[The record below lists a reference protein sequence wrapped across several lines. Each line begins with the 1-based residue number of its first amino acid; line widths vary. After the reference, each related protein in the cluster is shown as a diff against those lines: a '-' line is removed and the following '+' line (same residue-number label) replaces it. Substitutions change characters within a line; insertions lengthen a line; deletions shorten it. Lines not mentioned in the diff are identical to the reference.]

1 MDEAGE
7 FVYVFVGEG
16 DTASCPVAGFMLRV
30 FAVDH
35 DEAAQRRF
43 PRRSQA
49 EQGCGADTQASE
61 RGNGDFPTRA
71 AHVGGGRVAQTQ
83 SRMKA
88 ALAIDGDDAIASLGR
103 TPSPSLILGPFGQ
116 KPSETGQENT
126 VLPVS
131 PSTNVRRRA
140 AFSIRIM
147 VLSCARH
154 GRRRKSRILVSKER
168 VDGFAVLK
176 ISSCALSNHGCGA
189 DMNARQAAR
198 PVSCRSIAQ
207 RLSVQEKFTVWS

>member
-1 MDEAGE
+1 MTGRRFIADVSAVQTDEPRSGRDLHRLAFMDEAGE

-16 DTASCPVAGFMLRV
+16 DTAGCPVAGFLLRV

-71 AHVGGGRVAQTQ
+71 AHIGGGRVAQTQ

-88 ALAIDGDDAIASLGR
+88 ALAIDGDDAVASLGR
-103 TPSPSLILGPFGQ
+103 TPVAFPHLGP
-116 KPSETGQENT
+116 
-126 VLPVS
+126 
-131 PSTNVRRRA
+131 VRAEAQRNGA
-140 AFSIRIM
+140 GE
-147 VLSCARH
+147 H
-154 GRRRKSRILVSKER
+154 
-168 VDGFAVLK
+168 GFASFAVHK
-176 ISSCALSNHGCGA
+176 RQTARGFFNQNHGFVMC
-189 DMNARQAAR
+189 AAWT
-198 PVSCRSIAQ
+198 PP
-207 RLSVQEKFTVWS
+207 